1 MLPIN
6 EIYKNLKLDLPDD
19 ILRGESKIIVGFS
32 GGPDSR
38 LLLDFL
44 LTAIKNPR
52 ENIIVAHVNYKLR
65 EDESEKDENLVTK
78 ICEQENLILE
88 KSDNKID
95 KNSKGIQEKAR
106 NIRLH
111 FFKDLSIKYGTN
123 KVFLGHNYN
132 DHVETIML
140 NIIRGSGLNG
150 LEGIKN
156 KNQIILENK
165 SLVIFRPLITI
176 KKKLIEDLCIKEN
189 LKFTV
194 DSSNKKNDYSRNKL
208 RNEIIPEIEKINPK
222 FLDSVNSLS
231 NLIKK
236 SKSKK
241 KIKFGKYK
249 GIKLNQGIKILS
261 DKYAKFRTN
270 SFLNRTHYQMFENIL
285 TGNSL
290 SENLPEN
297 IKLFRNNYDDFIF
310 EDLSEKKIKFKL
322 NKNIRIPGK
331 TILKNSTQI
340 ETKIIK
346 KPKNIKSNNNNL
358 IYINEKYY
366 DKNLCIRVRNDGD
379 RINSISNIYT
389 RVKKVLSNSKNIK
402 DKKNAFIL
410 ESDNE
415 ILWIVGVKQSI
426 SSYVEKNNEKVIEIK
441 FLENP
446 IKP

>member
-123 KVFLGHNYN
+123 NVFLGHNYN

-346 KPKNIKSNNNNL
+346 RPKNIKSNNNNL

>member
-6 EIYKNLKLDLPDD
+6 EIYKNLKFDLPDD

-123 KVFLGHNYN
+123 NVFLGHNYN

-346 KPKNIKSNNNNL
+346 RPKNIKSNNNNL

>member
-1 MLPIN
+1 MLTIN
-6 EIYKNLKLDLPDD
+6 EIYKNLKSNLPDD
-19 ILRGESKIIVGFS
+19 VLRGKSKVIVGFS

-44 LTAIKNPR
+44 LSSINNPS

-65 EDESEKDENLVTK
+65 EDESEKDEDLVKK
-78 ICEQENLILE
+78 ICEQENVILE
-88 KSDNKID
+88 KLDNKID

-111 FFKDLSIKYGTN
+111 FFRDLSIKYGTN
-123 KVFLGHNYN
+123 KIFLGHNYN
-132 DHVETIML
+132 DHVETIIL

-150 LEGIKN
+150 LKGIKN

-165 SLVIFRPLITI
+165 PLIIFRPLITI
-176 KKKLIEDLCIKEN
+176 KKKSIEELCIKEN
-189 LKFTV
+189 LKFTI

-208 RNEIIPEIEKINPK
+208 RNQIIPEIEKINPK

-249 GIKLNQGIKILS
+249 GIELNKGIKILS

-290 SENLPEN
+290 TENLPEN
-297 IKLFRNNYDDFIF
+297 IKLFRNYHDDLIF
-310 EDLSEKKIKFKL
+310 EDLSEKKTKFEL

-331 TILKNSTQI
+331 TLLKNSSQI
-340 ETKIIK
+340 ETKIIQ
-346 KPKNIKSNNNNL
+346 KPKNIKSNDNNL

>member
-346 KPKNIKSNNNNL
+346 RPKNIKSNNNNL